1 MNDNHTFVVCAYKD
15 SDYLDSLMASLF
27 SQTLRSKV
35 LVSTSTPTD
44 SIHKTA
50 AKYGLEV
57 CVNPVSQGIGSDWSY
72 ALSLADTEYVTLAHQ
87 DDVYEPGY
95 TAKVLAALDKAKNPV
110 LAYTNYYEIR
120 PEGRVSDNRLLKIKS
135 LMNAPIRAFPK
146 SRFVR
151 KRVLSMGCPISCPSV
166 TYNKKRVQD
175 FEFVYDMKTNLDWE
189 AWYRLS
195 KEPGEFVYLGER
207 LLGHRIHEDSE
218 TTSGIGS
225 GARSSEDLAMFKRY
239 WPDGIAR
246 FIHKFYEKGLDSNA
260 VR

>member
-1 MNDNHTFVVCAYKD
+1 
-15 SDYLDSLMASLF
+15 
-27 SQTLRSKV
+27 
-35 LVSTSTPTD
+35 
-44 SIHKTA
+44 
-50 AKYGLEV
+50 
-57 CVNPVSQGIGSDWSY
+57 
-72 ALSLADTEYVTLAHQ
+72 
-87 DDVYEPGY
+87 
-95 TAKVLAALDKAKNPV
+95 
-110 LAYTNYYEIR
+110 
-120 PEGRVSDNRLLKIKS
+120 
-135 LMNAPIRAFPK
+135 MNAPIRAFPK